1 MNLKNSNQNF
11 ELNEFLSEFC
21 GAIIGD
27 GCLYNRC
34 GHHTIMISGNI
45 TDDREYYNY
54 LSENIE
60 KITGR
65 KPIIKIHERALRLII
80 HNKKFFNFLKSKI
93 GIFVG
98 GGKVYNVTIP
108 EKIKNSKFALNCLK
122 GIVDTDG
129 SIFTANKPG
138 SPNYPSIEITTASE
152 NLAKQIFRI
161 LENLN
166 FRVKIRS
173 HKPRNTARMY
183 KISLNGWEML
193 EKWYNEIGFSHPRKR
208 KVAKQVIEIKKNGTG
223 GI

>member
-27 GCLYNRC
+27 GCLYNKH

-45 TDDREYYNY
+45 IDDREYYNY
-54 LSENIE
+54 LSKNIE

-65 KPIIKIHERALRLII
+65 KPIIKIHDRALRLII
-80 HNKKFFNFLKSKI
+80 HNKKFFDFLTSEI
-93 GIFVG
+93 GMFLG
-98 GGKVYNVTIP
+98 EGKTYNVTIP
-108 EKIKNSKFALNCLK
+108 HKIENSKFIVNCLK
-122 GIVDTDG
+122 GIADTDG

-152 NLAKQIFRI
+152 NLAKQTFRI
-161 LENLN
+161 LENLD
-166 FRVKIRS
+166 FRVKTRS
-173 HKPRNTARMY
+173 HKPKNSARMY
-183 KISLNGWEML
+183 KISLNGWNML
-193 EKWYNEIGFSHPRKR
+193 GKWYDEIGFSHPRKG
-208 KVAKQVIEIKKNGTG
+208 KMAKQIILSKKNGTG